1 MIKTLSYL
9 NDCMEF
15 LKFLLKLPSFS
26 KMNFSDIK
34 ETNKQPPPTQKKK
47 KKKKKKKEEVRDKKS
62 VA

>member
-47 KKKKKKKEEVRDKKS
+47 KEEVRDKKS